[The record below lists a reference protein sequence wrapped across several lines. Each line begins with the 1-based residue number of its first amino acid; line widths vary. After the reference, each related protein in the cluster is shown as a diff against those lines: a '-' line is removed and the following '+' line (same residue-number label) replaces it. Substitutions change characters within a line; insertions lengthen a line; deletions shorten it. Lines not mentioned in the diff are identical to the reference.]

1 MTVLENEYILGFE
14 YTNEIN
20 KLFLEGTLA
29 YVDNTGQL
37 DKFIEQQFSY
47 LKIIIQEYTQQS
59 TDTIAV
65 AVDKPNYKF
74 EQTFFIKNIQIV
86 NREGS
91 VITYKI
97 HFVSQNWL
105 KLIGYVFYS
114 NYNKTEPDSLFD
126 IIKSVLI
133 ANSLKINSDTFDK
146 VKTNVKTHYI
156 SQGNDNVISIINYL
170 LNRLF
175 YYDSKD
181 NSIKFLY
188 YDEFSDQYNLYN
200 LNDISINKQKLKRLY
215 LSMFKTDDE
224 SYTTPIKQ
232 NIASL
237 IQFPKTEVFKSQ
249 FQHKIFDYDYDTNKF
264 IDNTINVDSILL
276 YRLPN
281 ITNDNFINKYSIND
295 IPNNKMT
302 YQQTGSYWNN
312 HIDIYNNSIN
322 ACLAD
327 SSIVVNCEGQL
338 LITPSSTVQIV
349 LDSPDQSIQESDIDE
364 YQRIKNRYKSFEGYY
379 VVTKTRNMFSPSQNS
394 YTQNLVLYRNYKHKI
409 EA

>member
-1 MTVLENEYILGFE
+1 M
-14 YTNEIN
+14 
-20 KLFLEGTLA
+20 
-29 YVDNTGQL
+29 
-37 DKFIEQQFSY
+37 
-47 LKIIIQEYTQQS
+47 
-59 TDTIAV
+59 
-65 AVDKPNYKF
+65 P
-74 EQTFFIKNIQIV
+74 
-86 NREGS
+86 
-91 VITYKI
+91 
-97 HFVSQNWL
+97 
-105 KLIGYVFYS
+105 IG
-114 NYNKTEPDSLFD
+114 NN
-126 IIKSVLI
+126 
-133 ANSLKINSDTFDK
+133 LKINSDTFDK
-146 VKTNVKTHYI
+146 VKTSVKTHYI

-200 LNDISINKQKLKRLY
+200 LNDIIINKQKLKRLY

-224 SYTTPIKQ
+224 AYTTPIKQ

-281 ITNDNFINKYSIND
+281 ITNDNYINKYSTKD

-338 LITPSSTVQIV
+338 LMTPSSTVQIV
-349 LDSPDQSIQESDIDE
+349 LDSPDQSIQESNIDE
-364 YQRIKNRYKSFEGYY
+364 YKRIKNRYKSFEGYY
-379 VVTKTRNMFSPSQNS
+379 VVTKTRNMFSPAQNS